1 MNCKVTNFQEKD
13 SFITKLENSDETLLK
28 FYQYNPVKPSS
39 FNQRMNRPNNGRE
52 QQLAQVIK
60 SYMSDLN
67 ITEIQQTHLTALSEG
82 AKVVIGGQQ
91 AGLFGGP
98 LYTFHKI
105 LSIVNLSRE

>member
-91 AGLFGGP
+91 AGLLVD
-98 LYTFHKI
+98 LYIRFIKFFQLLI
-105 LSIVNLSRE
+105 

>member
-1 MNCKVTNFQEKD
+1 
-13 SFITKLENSDETLLK
+13 
-28 FYQYNPVKPSS
+28 
-39 FNQRMNRPNNGRE
+39 MNRPNGRE

-82 AKVVIGGQQ
+82 AKVVIKQ

-105 LSIVNLSRE
+105 LSIVNLSRELTETYQQTVVPVLDCW

>member
-60 SYMSDLN
+60 SYMSEYNRNSTDSSYC
-67 ITEIQQTHLTALSEG
+67 TQ
-82 AKVVIGGQQ
+82 
-91 AGLFGGP
+91 
-98 LYTFHKI
+98 
-105 LSIVNLSRE
+105 

>member
-1 MNCKVTNFQEKD
+1 M
-13 SFITKLENSDETLLK
+13 K

-82 AKVVIGGQQ
+82 AKVVIGAK
-91 AGLFGGP
+91 AGLLVD
-98 LYTFHKI
+98 LYIRFIKFFQLLI
-105 LSIVNLSRE
+105 

>member
-1 MNCKVTNFQEKD
+1 MQ
-13 SFITKLENSDETLLK
+13 
-28 FYQYNPVKPSS
+28 
-39 FNQRMNRPNNGRE
+39 
-52 QQLAQVIK
+52 QVIK

-91 AGLFGGP
+91 AGLFGP

-105 LSIVNLSRE
+105 LSIVNLSRELTETYQQTVVPVFGLQVKIMTLKK

>member
-1 MNCKVTNFQEKD
+1 
-13 SFITKLENSDETLLK
+13 
-28 FYQYNPVKPSS
+28 
-39 FNQRMNRPNNGRE
+39 MNRPNNGRE

-82 AKVVIGGQQ
+82 AKVVIG
-91 AGLFGGP
+91 ASKLVFWWT

-105 LSIVNLSRE
+105 LSIVNLSRELTETYQQTVVPVLDCW

>member
-82 AKVVIGGQQ
+82 AKVVIG
-91 AGLFGGP
+91 AASGLLVD
-98 LYTFHKI
+98 LYIRFIKFFQLLI
-105 LSIVNLSRE
+105 